1 MGQAAASAA
10 RKHFGVGVDERG
22 GHVKRTIVAVTITA
36 ITFSASSNTSHS
48 GDGDGDDSWYYSFD
62 LSEN

>member
-1 MGQAAASAA
+1 MTPLQLTTTVFPIAYQVFEGW
-10 RKHFGVGVDERG
+10 KDGCDDGD
-22 GHVKRTIVAVTITA
+22 
-36 ITFSASSNTSHS
+36 FSAWSNTSHS